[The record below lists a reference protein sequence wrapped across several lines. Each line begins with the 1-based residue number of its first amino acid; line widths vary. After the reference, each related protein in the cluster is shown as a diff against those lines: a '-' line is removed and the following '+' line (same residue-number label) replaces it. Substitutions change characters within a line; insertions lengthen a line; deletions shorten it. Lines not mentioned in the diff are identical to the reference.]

1 MGEGPTV
8 DMCLGGRDISEP
20 RLSPDGSTIAFV
32 ARSAGGAAQI
42 VLVPSRGGPERILAT
57 AVTPTT
63 GRGRNGGV
71 MCWMPDG
78 SSIIHVGTDN
88 TLWSQPVPGGVARR
102 LATFDASVE
111 GPVCSPD
118 AGQVIVSVD
127 RGSIWAV
134 STAGEGRPRRLDDG
148 RHDFCLDPAVLI
160 DDDSVR
166 VAWQAW
172 SVPDM
177 PWDRSVIASVPL
189 VGGEVSIDH
198 GTGQIQ
204 QVGTGPN
211 GSTLCLRDDTG
222 WLNLWLDGECL
233 VDEDH
238 EHGGPTW
245 GPAQRSWALSPDGST
260 VAFTRNEGGFGRLC
274 VVDIQTRDVHEVARG
289 VHGQL
294 HWSGEI
300 LTALRSGART
310 PTQVVAY
317 RTTGSPDAWER
328 SVIAVGPSAGWEH
341 LQLDE
346 PEQHE
351 AVGAD
356 GAIVPLRRYG
366 AGNGRVIINV
376 HGGPTDQW
384 EVEFMPRIA
393 YWCARGWDIVV
404 PDPRGSTGHGRAHMQ
419 ALRGGWG
426 RDDVVDVRTVARFVH
441 DQGWSTPST
450 TVVMGS
456 SSGGMAALGVAI
468 DGGDLIGGCI
478 ALYPVSEPADLA
490 ERSHRFEA
498 HYALGLIGPHGDDA
512 YRQRSIIRRA
522 ASISVPV
529 LLLHGSDDPV
539 VPADQSRR
547 LAAAITAAGGA
558 VVHEEFT
565 GEGHGFRHP
574 ENRRA
579 EYRMVGEFLDR
590 VRSGRTVTGQ

>member
-1 MGEGPTV
+1 
-8 DMCLGGRDISEP
+8 
-20 RLSPDGSTIAFV
+20 
-32 ARSAGGAAQI
+32 
-42 VLVPSRGGPERILAT
+42 
-57 AVTPTT
+57 
-63 GRGRNGGV
+63 

-78 SSIIHVGTDN
+78 SAIIHVGADQS
-88 TLWSQPVPGGVARR
+88 LWAQPVPSGVARR
-102 LATFDASVE
+102 VATFDGPVE
-111 GPVCSPD
+111 GPACTPD
-118 AGQVIVSVD
+118 GRQVVVAVD

-134 STAGEGRPRRLDDG
+134 GTAGEGRPRRLDDG
-148 RHDFCLDPAVLI
+148 RHDFCIDPSVLT
-160 DDDSVR
+160 DGERVR

-189 VGGEVSIDH
+189 VGGEVSLEQ
-198 GTGQIQ
+198 GVGQIQ
-204 QVGTGPN
+204 QFGAGPD

-222 WLNLWLDGECL
+222 WLNLWLAGQPL
-233 VDEDH
+233 VDESH

-245 GPAQRSWALSPDGST
+245 GPAQRSWALAPDESA

-274 VVDIQTRDVHEVARG
+274 VVDIRTRVVHEVARG

-294 HWSGEI
+294 HWCGET

-310 PTQVVAY
+310 PTQIVAY
-317 RTTGSPDAWER
+317 RTTGAPASWQR
-328 SVIAVGPSAGWEH
+328 TVIAYGPPAGWEN
-341 LQLDE
+341 LDLVE

-351 AVGAD
+351 AVSTD
-356 GAIVPLRRYG
+356 RTVVPLRRYG
-366 AGNGRVIINV
+366 AGNGRAIINI

-393 YWCARGWDIVV
+393 YWCARGWDVIV
-404 PDPRGSTGHGRAHMQ
+404 PDPRGSTGHGRAYMQ

-426 RDDVVDVRTVARFVH
+426 RDDVADIRTVARFI
-441 DQGWSTPST
+441 QERRWSTPST

-498 HYALGLIGPHGDDA
+498 HYALGLIGPEGDDA
-512 YRQRSIIRRA
+512 YRQRSMIERA
-522 ASISVPV
+522 ASITVPV

-547 LAAAITAAGGA
+547 LAAAITAAGGT
-558 VVHEEFT
+558 VLHEEFA
-565 GEGHGFRHP
+565 GEGHGFRQP

-579 EYRMVGEFLDR
+579 EYRMVGEFLER
-590 VRSGRTVTGQ
+590 VRSGHTVTGQ